1 MAADFGSRP
10 FFYVFALGPFYRRR
24 KRKTPDKIVE
34 GSEKQSEGYLKAL
47 SQNKKELLLKFF
59 YFSSLAID

>member
-47 SQNKKELLLKFF
+47 SQNKKNFC
-59 YFSSLAID
+59 